1 MVYPKERGK
10 PFLLSKYWDRSHL
23 PPLLFQLG
31 AFSGVGKVQMQIVT
45 RFLYCC
51 ILLKETAKALCLY
64 YFLRKQSNSH
74 RNRIDFSSI
83 FIRICLWLGK
93 VIH

>member
-1 MVYPKERGK
+1 MVHPKERGK
-10 PFLLSKYWDRSHL
+10 PFLLTKYRDRSHL
-23 PPLLFQLG
+23 PCLLFQLR

-45 RFLYCC
+45 TFLYCC

-74 RNRIDFSSI
+74 RNLNDFISI
-83 FIRICLWLGK
+83 FITICLWLGK